1 MTVFEHNNIGDRME
15 FLKTVALALAS
26 LLALFVLTKIM
37 GNKQMS
43 QLTMFDYIIGISIG
57 SIAAEMATE
66 HENAVHSLV
75 GMAIYALTSVI
86 ISYATT
92 KWVACRRV
100 IFGKSSIIMSGG
112 VLYRKNMKKT
122 HLDLNEFLT
131 QCRSQGYFDLSD
143 IDVAVLE
150 PNGKLSILPFSEKR
164 PVTAEDLKILPSVDS
179 VCFNVIMDGDI
190 MHRNLRAA
198 GRDERWLKAE
208 LKLQNKTNIKEIF
221 LATVDR
227 EGSLKVFES
236 SEENAKNDIFE

>member
-1 MTVFEHNNIGDRME
+1 M
-15 FLKTVALALAS
+15 
-26 LLALFVLTKIM
+26 ALFILTKIM

-43 QLTMFDYIIGISIG
+43 QLTMFDYIIGITIG

-66 HENAVHSLV
+66 HENSLHALIAMAV
-75 GMAIYALTSVI
+75 YALTSVI

-100 IFGKSSIIMSGG
+100 IFGKSVIIMNGG

-143 IDVAVLE
+143 IDMAVLE
-150 PNGKLSILPFSEKR
+150 PNGKLSIMPFSEKR
-164 PVTAEDLKILPSVDS
+164 PVTAEDLKILPSIDS

-190 MHRNLRAA
+190 MHKNLKAA

-208 LKLQNKTNIKEIF
+208 LKLQNKTDIKDIF

-227 EGSLKVFES
+227 KGSLKIFES
-236 SEENAKNDIFE
+236 ADKKAKNDIFE